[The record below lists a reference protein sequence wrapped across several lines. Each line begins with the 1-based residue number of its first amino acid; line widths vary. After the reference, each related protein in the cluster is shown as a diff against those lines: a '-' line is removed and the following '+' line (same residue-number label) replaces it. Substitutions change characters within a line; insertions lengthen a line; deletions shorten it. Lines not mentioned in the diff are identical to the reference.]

1 MRPFRKR
8 PLVLIAMLV
17 FAPALFAPALFAATD
32 RDWTFLVYMAAN
44 NDLEPDALANLDE
57 LIRSESPKA
66 NIVVEIDRGM
76 NYSQDGVGGVEAWS
90 GAKRFAVEGGAL
102 SEKADLGDIDST
114 NPRELEA
121 FVQWG
126 LKNYPSRHRALILW
140 DHGGGWSGFASSEA
154 NPDGNLTPA
163 SIRDALSR
171 ALKTSGLQGFDLLGF
186 DACLMANYEA
196 ALVFQPLSS
205 YYLASEETEPGHG
218 WDYRSLKAVFD
229 GGGDAVAL
237 GKAIIAGFRQKSA
250 KADDESEITLSL
262 VDMAALPALTDAVSA
277 FSDAAL
283 GSIGKAAPLL
293 GRSAN
298 KVLRFGKSPEPDQDL
313 HLVDLGAFAAKVAAD
328 EPELAPASKNL
339 RAALDRATLAEVAGS
354 QNKGATGLSA
364 YFPDRKSSYDQGY
377 DAIGPASWKKLI
389 TGYFDG
395 GASLAKAQADAGGFG
410 FSGAAVVEKAQGGWR
425 VSAPLIEGSADTAI
439 EYDLTFGRREG
450 SKVIFMGSQPADIG
464 DDHVTVSGTWDGKRL
479 VVTQNGVEAEAYFET
494 GTQEGGADYLDI
506 PFAYYASGA
515 QGGGAAPTSSAQ
527 GAPATGSALRGA
539 YQYLLLEL
547 SFDDKGNVSKESWLL
562 EAPNQTFG
570 EFKPK
575 KGSRV
580 LPIVEVFED
589 GKDGSTFAPTTKA
602 SLDPTR
608 EIGWD
613 WRDWKGSDKVFCQ
626 LEAYDTGDGFDTAE
640 VEFGVGEGK

>member
-1 MRPFRKR
+1 MRPFRKS
-8 PLVLIAMLV
+8 PLVFIALLV
-17 FAPALFAPALFAATD
+17 IAPALFAATS

-44 NDLEPDALANLDE
+44 NDLEPDAVANLGE
-57 LIRSESPKA
+57 LIQSESPKA
-66 NIVVEIDRGM
+66 SIVVEVDRGM
-76 NYSQDGVGGVEAWS
+76 NYSQEGVGGVEAWS
-90 GAKRFAVEGGAL
+90 GAKRFLVEGGSL

-114 NPRELEA
+114 NPKELEA

-126 LKNYPSRHRALILW
+126 LKNYPSRHTALILW

-154 NPDGNLTPA
+154 NPDGNLDPA

-171 ALKTSGLQGFDLLGF
+171 ALKATGVRRLDLLGF

-196 ALVFQPLSS
+196 ALVFQPLSA

-218 WDYRSLKAVFD
+218 WDYSSLKSVFD

-262 VDMAALPALTDAVSA
+262 VDMAALPSLTEAVSA

-283 GSIGKAAPLL
+283 GGIAKAAPFL

-328 EPELAPASKNL
+328 EPELAPASRDL

-354 QNKGATGLSA
+354 RNKGATGLSA
-364 YFPDRKSSYDQGY
+364 YFPDRKSSYDKGY
-377 DAIGPASWKKLI
+377 DSIGPASWKKLI

-395 GASLAKAQADAGGFG
+395 GASLAKAQADSGGFG
-410 FSGAAVVEKAQGGWR
+410 FSDAAAVEKVDGGWT
-425 VSAPLIEGSADTAI
+425 VSAPLIEGSATTAI

-450 SKVIFMGSQPADIG
+450 SKVIFLGSQPADVG

-479 VVTQNGVEAEAYFET
+479 VVLQDGTEADAYFQT
-494 GTQEGGADYLDI
+494 GTEEGGADYLDI

-515 QGGGAAPTSSAQ
+515 PKGNS
-527 GAPATGSALRGA
+527 GSLKVG

-547 SFDDKGNVSKESWLL
+547 SFDDKGNVAKESWLL
-562 EAPNQTFG
+562 EAANQTYG

-580 LPIVEVFED
+580 VPIVEVFVD
-589 GKDGSTFAPTTKA
+589 GKDGSTFAPTTSA

-613 WRDWKGSDKVFCQ
+613 WRDWKGADKAFCQ
-626 LEAYDTGDGFDTAE
+626 LEVYDTGDGFDTAE
-640 VEFGVGEGK
+640 VEFGVGKGE